1 MSGQL
6 LRGRNDT
13 YGLHSIGSHVAYAL
27 TCAGFIR
34 AAQWYTG
41 SFGRADDS
49 TRNADLDSTFERML
63 SFPGS
68 VKIYLAVNPCDMR
81 KSFNGLYA
89 LAVEQLGEDPTQGG
103 LFLFSNRRRNRL
115 KILYWDGSGL
125 WVLNKRLEQGCF
137 TWPKG
142 CNTQGG
148 KLHLSNES
156 LALLVGGIDLKQGM
170 KKAWYER

>member
-49 TRNADLDSTFERML
+49 TRNTDLDSTFERML
-63 SFPGS
+63 NFPGS

-142 CNTQGG
+142 GNTQGG

>member
-6 LRGRNDT
+6 RRGRGDI
-13 YGLHSIGSHVAYAL
+13 YDLHSIGSHAKH
-27 TCAGFIR
+27 AGFIR
-34 AAQWYTG
+34 VTQWHTR
-41 SFGRADDS
+41 SAGRANDRA
-49 TRNADLDSTFERML
+49 TAAGLDSTIERML

-89 LAVEQLGEDPTQGG
+89 LAVEQLGEDPAQGG

-115 KILYWDGSGL
+115 KILYWDGRGL

-142 CNTQGG
+142 CNTQGD
-148 KLHLSNES
+148 KLHRILNI
-156 LALLVGGIDLKQGM
+156 LLNFELILLNSVNKIPTHKF
-170 KKAWYER
+170 

>member
-6 LRGRNDT
+6 RRSRCDIYPIRSDAT
-13 YGLHSIGSHVAYAL
+13 YAH
-27 TCAGFIR
+27 AGFIR

-41 SFGRADDS
+41 SFGRADNS
-49 TRNADLDSTFERML
+49 ATTAGLDSTIKRML

-125 WVLNKRLEQGCF
+125 WVLNKRLEQGCV
-137 TWPKG
+137 TWRKG

-156 LALLVGGIDLKQGM
+156 LALLVGGVDLKQGM

>member
-6 LRGRNDT
+6 RIGRNNI
-13 YGLHSIGSHVAYAL
+13 YGLHSIGSHTTYAR
-27 TCAGFIR
+27 AGFIR
-34 AAQWYTG
+34 TAQWYTRL
-41 SFGRADDS
+41 FGRSDS
-49 TRNADLDSTFERML
+49 SATAAGLDSTAERML

-137 TWPKG
+137 SWPKG
-142 CNTQGG
+142 CNTQGS

-156 LALLVGGIDLKQGM
+156 LALLVGGVNLKQGM

>member
-6 LRGRNDT
+6 RRGRRDL
-13 YGLHSIGSHVAYAL
+13 YPIGSDAAYARAR
-27 TCAGFIR
+27 AGFIR
-34 AAQWYTG
+34 AAQWHTRL
-41 SFGRADDS
+41 FGRADDS
-49 TRNADLDSTFERML
+49 APTAGLDSTVERML

-142 CNTQGG
+142 CNNEGG

-156 LALLVGGIDLKQGM
+156 LALLVGGVDLKQGM